1 MAQRQRFRAHRLLV
15 LLLATGVF
23 LGGGLPALAEAEGS
37 ESYPTWSDVEAARVS
52 DGEREALTGRL
63 QRALSV
69 AQTEADT
76 AASHAAL
83 AARAAEQAETEL
95 QRAIDREAAL
105 RLRAEHSRGQLEE
118 SSEELARM
126 VSWMYINGTG
136 VASTSQ
142 LVTSDDPEEF
152 MSKLSTATQVSSS
165 WNALAE
171 RSELELNTID
181 ALQRQ
186 AEAARTDRE
195 RLADAAVR
203 AAEEA
208 RDAEQ
213 VAVDAVSAAQE
224 RSDTVYAQLASLHGT
239 SVEDERRKQ
248 IVRQVAEQPAVTGG
262 GGAVSPTP
270 AVPTPASP
278 TPTSPQPG
286 GDSGAGSPG
295 GSGGSQ
301 PGSGGGS
308 AGGGSDPGA
317 GGGTMVVDP
326 AAAQAYAR
334 SVLGAYGWGD
344 EQFPCLV
351 SLWHGESGWRADAR
365 NPWSGAYG
373 IPQAY
378 PAEKMAA
385 AGPDWRTNA
394 RTQID
399 WGLAYIHGRYGSPC
413 ATWAIWQ
420 ARSPHWY

>member
-1 MAQRQRFRAHRLLV
+1 MAQRRRIRALKLPA

-23 LGGGLPALAEAEGS
+23 LGGGLPALAESEGS
-37 ESYPTWSDVEAARVS
+37 ESYPTWSEVEAARVS
-52 DGEREALTGRL
+52 DGAREELTGRL
-63 QRALSV
+63 QQALSV
-69 AQTEADT
+69 AQTEADA
-76 AASHAAL
+76 AASHAAR

-95 QRAIDREAAL
+95 RRATEREAAL
-105 RLRAEHSRGQLEE
+105 HLRAEHSRGQLDE

-142 LVTSDDPEEF
+142 LVTSDNPEEF

-165 WNALAE
+165 WNSLAE
-171 RSELELNTID
+171 RSELELNTIEG
-181 ALQRQ
+181 LQRQ
-186 AEAARTDRE
+186 AEEARADRE
-195 RLADAAVR
+195 RRAEAAAR
-203 AAEEA
+203 AAEDA

-213 VAVDAVSAAQE
+213 VAVAAVSAAQE

-239 SVEDERRKQ
+239 SVEEERRKQ
-248 IVRQVAEQPAVTGG
+248 IDRQVAEQPVPTGAG
-262 GGAVSPTP
+262 GGASPTP
-270 AVPTPASP
+270 AVPAPASP
-278 TPTSPQPG
+278 SPG
-286 GDSGAGSPG
+286 GDSGAGGPG
-295 GSGGSQ
+295 GSGESK
-301 PGSGGGS
+301 PDGGG
-308 AGGGSDPGA
+308 GGDAGA
-317 GGGTMVVDP
+317 GGGTVVVDP

-413 ATWAIWQ
+413 AAWDIWQ